1 MVYYDLDLVPESL
14 RSEVEALQDLFF
26 RGCVLDA
33 HERCRRFENVSLK
46 ATPEAAYRHV
56 QARAV
61 TLSQPRPEYGHCT
74 NSICV
79 VGRREKTRGVF
90 FDRRI
95 FLVSYDPSSDEDG
108 SILGPL
114 LESVGPV
121 GAGINLEYYFSS
133 VDASGYGC
141 GTKLPHNVSGLL
153 GVMDGH
159 SSDLR
164 TGLPWQ
170 MVEIHEPMRLLNIVE
185 SHPDRLMKVLQA
197 RPGVKDLIDK
207 GWIQLV
213 AWTPDTAD
221 FWLYENGT
229 FNPYVSEK
237 DTVTVAQTSVEYY
250 SGHREHLPVA
260 RVLAGLGKEV

>member
-1 MVYYDLDLVPESL
+1 
-14 RSEVEALQDLFF
+14 
-26 RGCVLDA
+26 
-33 HERCRRFENVSLK
+33 
-46 ATPEAAYRHV
+46 
-56 QARAV
+56 
-61 TLSQPRPEYGHCT
+61 
-74 NSICV
+74 
-79 VGRREKTRGVF
+79 
-90 FDRRI
+90 
-95 FLVSYDPSSDEDG
+95 
-108 SILGPL
+108 
-114 LESVGPV
+114 
-121 GAGINLEYYFSS
+121 
-133 VDASGYGC
+133 
-141 GTKLPHNVSGLL
+141 
-153 GVMDGH
+153 
-159 SSDLR
+159 
-164 TGLPWQ
+164 